1 MAHLFWRSKDSY
13 GALKGAL
20 RPQNCLDTRGY
31 LLARGIYLLSLYE
44 IPTYLLMS
52 PVALRDLVALLFQM
66 ERIQRSGYEVYEAL
80 QLLITEI
87 QNLKWLMLCAQCER
101 ISSRECH

>member
-31 LLARGIYLLSLYE
+31 LLARGIYWLRLHE
-44 IPTYLLMS
+44 IPAYFLKYTGR
-52 PVALRDLVALLFQM
+52 LRDLVAIL
-66 ERIQRSGYEVYEAL
+66 EG
-80 QLLITEI
+80 
-87 QNLKWLMLCAQCER
+87 
-101 ISSRECH
+101 